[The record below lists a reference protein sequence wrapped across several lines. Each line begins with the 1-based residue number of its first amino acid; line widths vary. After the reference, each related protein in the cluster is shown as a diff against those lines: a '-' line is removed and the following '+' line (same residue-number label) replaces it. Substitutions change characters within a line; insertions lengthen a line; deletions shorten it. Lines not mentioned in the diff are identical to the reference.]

1 MKKAPLNMKKKPSRP
16 RFIKRLDWYIIAKF
30 LGTYFFSLALI
41 LAIAVVFDFNEHLD
55 KFVQNE
61 APWKAII
68 FDYYLNF
75 VPYFGNLFSPLFVFI
90 AVIFFT
96 SKLAENSE
104 IIAMFSTGTSFH
116 RLMVPYFISA
126 LLIAILTY
134 ALGAYII
141 PKGNV
146 TRIEFENTYKKKK
159 VVETGHNVQLEV
171 ADGVIAYFD
180 RFEKANNTG
189 YRFSLDRFEGNS
201 MTSHFTAKTLTYA
214 DDAESPD
221 LWHAKN
227 WQLRDISDTLEVI
240 TSGLQMDTIIA
251 IHPSDLLV
259 TEGQQETMTSPE
271 LKRYIE
277 RQRRR
282 GFANI
287 KAFEIEYYK
296 RIATSFAAFILT
308 LIGVSLSSKKVKGGM
323 GMNLGVGIALSFGYI
338 VFQTISSTFS
348 VKGSMPPIMAVWLP
362 NIVFLIIGIY
372 LYWKAPK

>member
-1 MKKAPLNMKKKPSRP
+1 MKLPIDMQRKPGRK
-16 RFIKRLDWYIIAKF
+16 RLIKRLDGYIIAKF

-104 IIAMFSTGTSFH
+104 IIATFSTGVSFH

-126 LLIAILTY
+126 MLIAILTY
-134 ALGAYII
+134 SLGAYII
-141 PKGNV
+141 PTGNI

-180 RFEKANNTG
+180 RFEKANSTG
-189 YRFSLDRFEGNS
+189 YRFSLDKFEGNS
-201 MTSHFTAKTLTYA
+201 MTSHFTSKTLTYTG
-214 DDAESPD
+214 DAEHPD
-221 LWHAKN
+221 RWSAKN

-240 TSGLQMDTIIA
+240 TSGLQKDTIIH
-251 IHPSDLLV
+251 IRPGDLLV

-287 KAFEIEYYK
+287 KAFEIEYHK

-348 VKGSMPPIMAVWLP
+348 IKGNMSPMLAVWLP
-362 NIVFLIIGIY
+362 NIVFLLIGIY